1 MAPQKAKFADGI
13 PTKFT
18 EGERVL
24 CFHGPLLYEAKCVKS
39 NVKEKT
45 IKYFIH
51 YNGWNKNWDEWVPE
65 SRVLKFNDGN
75 IQRQKDLLAAH
86 LNKTRIAKAKAA
98 KQKPADREKDREK
111 DKEKAQEEKASKK
124 ASQTETSTSSV
135 DAPRKKRA
143 RLDPTVESEETFIN
157 KIDIKVKIP
166 DELKPILVDDWDLV
180 TRQKQ
185 LVHLPAKTT
194 VDQLLDD
201 YIKHKKLKKDLSP
214 AKESAIV
221 EITQGIKEYF
231 NTMLGT
237 QLLYKFERPQ
247 YADVLSKHPDE
258 PMTKVYGAHHLL
270 RLFVKIGNML
280 AYTTL
285 DEKSVSLLLTHV
297 HDLLKYLYKNSTT
310 FFQESDYEVA
320 PPDYHR
326 KAL

>member
-1 MAPQKAKFADGI
+1 MAPQKSKFSDGV

-86 LNKTRIAKAKAA
+86 LNKTRIAKAKVT
-98 KQKPADREKDREK
+98 KKPGEREK
-111 DKEKAQEEKASKK
+111 DKEKERAPTPHEEKQQSKK
-124 ASQTETSTSSV
+124 ASQTESVSTSGTSEP
-135 DAPRKKRA
+135 PRKKRA
-143 RLDPTVESEETFIN
+143 RTDPTVESEESFLN

-194 VDQLLDD
+194 VDQLLED

-214 AKESAIV
+214 AKESAIL

-231 NTMLGT
+231 NIMLGT

-247 YADVLSKHPDE
+247 YADVS
-258 PMTKVYGAHHLL
+258 
-270 RLFVKIGNML
+270 
-280 AYTTL
+280 TL
-285 DEKSVSLLLTHV
+285 
-297 HDLLKYLYKNSTT
+297 
-310 FFQESDYEVA
+310 
-320 PPDYHR
+320 
-326 KAL
+326 